1 MKPFAKVFYAYILIA
16 AASLGVLLVQY
27 AFPAPACTI
36 GSSSFPATMC
46 LLSDSPRTPWGIVT
60 SMFVHGSFWPHYS
73 VNMILLFS
81 LALAFALT
89 NDSIPAMERR
99 FRQTVFIFGMFL
111 SGALANAVFLWT
123 YGHSY
128 GASGLVYAAWGITSV
143 FCLFN
148 ALLRDRQSQ
157 DVVPCHSD
165 SPNLRRARRNRLANF
180 VVFVV
185 LIGAAFLS
193 PTFFLSAGPGVNV
206 LVHALSFL
214 FAFMGTAIWC
224 LAYNLKNPGHPRAS
238 AEGNP

>member
-1 MKPFAKVFYAYILIA
+1 
-16 AASLGVLLVQY
+16 
-27 AFPAPACTI
+27 
-36 GSSSFPATMC
+36 
-46 LLSDSPRTPWGIVT
+46 
-60 SMFVHGSFWPHYS
+60 MFVHGSFWPHYLS
-73 VNMILLFS
+73 NMISLFT
-81 LALAFALT
+81 FALVFAVT

-99 FRQTVFIFGMFL
+99 SRQTVFIFGMFL

-148 ALLRDRQSQ
+148 ALLGDRQSQ

-165 SPNLRRARRNRLANF
+165 SPDLRRARRNRLANF

-185 LIGAAFLS
+185 LIGAVFLS
-193 PTFFLSAGPGVNV
+193 PALFLSAGPGVNV

-214 FAFMGTAIWC
+214 FAFMGTVVWC
-224 LAYNLKNPGHPRAS
+224 LAHNLKNPGRPRAS
-238 AEGNP
+238 AEGNH

>member
-1 MKPFAKVFYAYILIA
+1 MRPFAKVFYACILIA

-36 GSSSFPATMC
+36 GLSSFPATMC

-73 VNMILLFS
+73 VNMVSLFTF
-81 LALAFALT
+81 ALVFALT

-99 FRQTVFIFGMFL
+99 SRQMVFIFGMFL
-111 SGALANAVFLWT
+111 SGALANVVFLWT
-123 YGHSY
+123 KGFGY

-148 ALLRDRQSQ
+148 VLLGDRQSQ
-157 DVVPCHSD
+157 DVVPYHSD
-165 SPNLRRARRNRLANF
+165 SPNLRRARNNRLANF

-185 LIGAAFLS
+185 LIGTVFLS
-193 PTFFLSAGPGVNV
+193 PTFFLAAGPGVNV
-206 LVHALSFL
+206 LVHGLSFL
-214 FAFMGTAIWC
+214 FAFMGTAVWY
-224 LAYNLKNPGHPRAS
+224 LAYNLKNPGRPRAS
-238 AEGNP
+238 AEDNH

>member
-1 MKPFAKVFYAYILIA
+1 MVFYSCILIA
-16 AASLGVLLVQY
+16 AVSLGVLLVQY

-60 SMFVHGSFWPHYS
+60 SMFVHGSFWPHYLS
-73 VNMILLFS
+73 NMISLFTF
-81 LALAFALT
+81 ALVFALT
-89 NDSIPAMERR
+89 NDSMPAEERR
-99 FRQTVFIFGMFL
+99 SRQMVFIFSMFL
-111 SGALANAVFLWT
+111 SGALANVVFLWT
-123 YGHSY
+123 KGFGY

-185 LIGAAFLS
+185 LIGTVFLS
-193 PTFFLSAGPGVNV
+193 PTFFLAAGPGVNV

-214 FAFMGTAIWC
+214 FAFMGTAVWC
-224 LAYNLKNPGHPRAS
+224 LVHDNRNL
-238 AEGNP
+238 GNLRL